1 MKKIVKQWR
10 KATEDEIKNGLP
22 EMILV
27 REYEVEVEPENK
39 EVELWRVKGVLTLMG
54 RIDEVDV
61 AIDKLPEPNRTL
73 ASFVWNTGNVL
84 NSESETVK
92 FVQASLGLTDQE
104 KDSIFDQAAAI
115 KL

>member
-61 AIDKLPEPNRTL
+61 AIEKLPEPNRTL
-73 ASFVWNTGNVL
+73 ARFVWNTGNVL